1 MTRTINGT
9 IRGRTIEL
17 NEDVGLKDGQPVCV
31 QVTPV
36 PPSSATP
43 NRLVESAGALSKDW
57 TDEDDRILDEIHRD
71 RKRDVRRELP
81 E

>member
-1 MTRTINGT
+1 MTKTIHGT
-9 IRGRTIEL
+9 VRGRTIEL

-31 QVTPV
+31 QVTPI
-36 PPSSATP
+36 PQSSAET

-57 TDEDDRILDEIHRD
+57 TEEDDRILDELHQD
-71 RKRDVRRELP
+71 RKRDARRELP